1 MERHAVL
8 IRTGR
13 VNTVKMCILPKAI
26 YRLNASPIKTT
37 MAFFTEIDQKTMNSQ
52 SNLKKKKKIGCIT
65 LLDFK
70 LHYKAIIK

>member
-37 MAFFTEIDQKTMNSQ
+37 MAFFTEIEQKTMNSQ
-52 SNLKKKKKIGCIT
+52 SNLKKKTGHIT

>member
-37 MAFFTEIDQKTMNSQ
+37 MAFFTEIEQKTMNSQ
-52 SNLKKKKKIGCIT
+52 SNLKKKMGRIT

>member
-37 MAFFTEIDQKTMNSQ
+37 MAFFTEIEQKTMNSQ
-52 SNLKKKKKIGCIT
+52 SNLKKKIIT
-65 LLDFK
+65 KTDVKDLTIYVVF
-70 LHYKAIIK
+70 